1 MNQNARKNLI
11 YSIVLLLMVL
21 IVYFF
26 RSMSGPSSTSQNEVG
41 ENGLKQVTGE
51 FLAQPYLILYH
62 SDAPVQK
69 TSLDSILN
77 GLAKQFDPNSSGSE
91 LFQLNQKDTLI
102 NPSKELVQLLKAT
115 QKEHLDLKQAWDPS
129 MAPLQ
134 KIWTFSSS
142 GAKLQDSVDVGA
154 VLTQVGISKL
164 IVSDSLIR
172 KTKTG
177 LTLDLSDYGRAIALD
192 QISVFLE
199 SKGVKNYFLQLGRYT
214 LAKGVNEKEELW
226 KSKVIYP
233 SDSLGTKAEGLL
245 ALADRAVAISG
256 DFNTFYTQDS
266 VKRAYQLDPRTGYPV
281 THGLLAVSILAPSAK
296 KAGVISEALMVQ
308 GWREAIAL
316 DSANAEVEMIL
327 VYNEK
332 GKGIQLYVSPELR
345 KFLSFPVQ

>member
-21 IVYFF
+21 VVYFF
-26 RSMSGPSSTSQNEVG
+26 RSLSNPSSTMQNEVG
-41 ENGLKQVTGE
+41 ENGLNQLTGD
-51 FLAQPYLILYH
+51 FFAQPYLILYH
-62 SDAPVQK
+62 SDTAIQK

-77 GLAKQFDPNSSGSE
+77 SLAQQLALTSGSE
-91 LFQLNQKDTLI
+91 LSQLNQRDTLLS
-102 NPSKELVQLLKAT
+102 PSKEFVQLLLAT
-115 QKEHLDLKQAWDPS
+115 QKEHLDSKQAWDPS

-142 GAKLQDSVDVGA
+142 GAKLQDSVDVA
-154 VLTQVGISKL
+154 EVLSQVGISKL

-177 LTLDLSDYGRAIALD
+177 LTLDLTDYGRAIALD
-192 QISVFLE
+192 QISEYLE

-226 KSKVIYP
+226 KSKVIFP
-233 SDSLGTKAEGLL
+233 SDSTGTNAEGLV
-245 ALADRAVAISG
+245 ALSDRAIATSG

-266 VKRAYQLDPRTGYPV
+266 VKKAFQIDPRTGYPV
-281 THGLLAVSILAPSAK
+281 AHGLLAVSVLASSGK

-308 GWREAIAL
+308 GWREAMAL
-316 DSANAEVEMIL
+316 DSANSELEMIL
-327 VYNEK
+327 IYNEK
-332 GKGIQLYVSPELR
+332 GSGIKLYASPELR